1 MKVTDKAYA
10 ILHVPTGNLISKLV
24 NPNRLFWTNYTRA
37 QNAINNCRYKYYKG
51 EVIKPEDLKIV
62 TFSLD
67 ANEKI

>member
-10 ILHVPTGNLISKLV
+10 VLHIPTGNLISTLV
-24 NPNRLFWTNYTRA
+24 NPNRLFWTSYTRA
-37 QNAINNCRYKYYKG
+37 QNAINNCRYKFYKG
-51 EVIKPEDLKIV
+51 KLIRTEDLKIV